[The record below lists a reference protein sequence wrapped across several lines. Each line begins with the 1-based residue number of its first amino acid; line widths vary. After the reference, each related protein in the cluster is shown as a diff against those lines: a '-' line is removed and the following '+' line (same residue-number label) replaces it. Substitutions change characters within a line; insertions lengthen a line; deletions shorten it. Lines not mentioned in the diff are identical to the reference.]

1 MEGTLYLVATPI
13 GNMEDITLRAL
24 RILKEVDIIACE
36 DTRHSLAL
44 LSYYDI
50 KKPLVSYY
58 KQKEQEGSQ
67 YIINELK
74 NGKNIALIT
83 DAGMCCISDPGSVVV
98 KNAQNE
104 GLKVTVIPGASAV
117 VSAFALSGITETTG
131 FCFLGFMPEQN
142 KQRNEVVEKFASCKV
157 PLIFYMSPHNIL
169 KDCKFLLDKLGDREI
184 VVVKE
189 ITKIYETVIKT
200 KLSELSLDNTKGEY
214 VLIVKPNKDEN
225 PLVDMSIEEHIRHY
239 LECGMDKKTAIKQV
253 AKDRN
258 ISKNEVYQVAINIA
272 E

>member
-13 GNMEDITLRAL
+13 GNLEDITLRAL
-24 RILKEVDIIACE
+24 RVLKDVDIIACE
-36 DTRHSLAL
+36 DTRHSMPMLAH
-44 LSYYDI
+44 YEI

-58 KQKEQEGSQ
+58 KQKEQEGSE

-98 KNAQNE
+98 KKAYENN
-104 GLKVTVIPGASAV
+104 LKVTVVPGASAV

-142 KQRNEVVEKFASCKV
+142 KARIELVEKYKNVGV

-169 KDCKFLLDKLGDREI
+169 KECKFLLDKLGDRDI

-189 ITKIYETVIKT
+189 ITKIYETVVLT
-200 KLSELSLDNTKGEY
+200 KLSELNLDNTKGEY
-214 VLIVKPNKDEN
+214 VLIVKPKVEDAKFED
-225 PLVDMSIEEHIRHY
+225 LSIKEH
-239 LECGMDKKTAIKQV
+239 LEKYIELGMDKKEAIKKV
-253 AKDRN
+253 AKERN
-258 ISKNEVYQVAINIA
+258 LSKNDVYQVAL
-272 E
+272 EL